1 MGRNILLAR
10 SNIRKAK
17 GQTAAIIVLVLLAA
31 VMMNL
36 WLMLTTDY
44 KKNFDRCHD
53 RLNEGHV
60 TMSVYSGDEE
70 FRGFMDNLLKSRS
83 DVTEYCISDAY
94 GWVGTFSYNGGEV
107 NSNLIFLEKNAAL
120 SRNVGKI
127 EIVEDGEKDGCT
139 SGVYLPM
146 LYGTAGNYFVGD
158 EIEIALG
165 SEKLKYTVCGFL
177 NSVSMGSHNCG
188 MAAILLT
195 EDKYKELAA
204 LNTVPKSTLISVR
217 IDDKNNS
224 ETAETELNEAI
235 TAEYPGINV
244 VNNSYAMVSS
254 SRYISQ
260 SICAAILSAM
270 AFLTTLIAAVVIAS
284 NVMNY
289 IQEDMKNL
297 GAMKAIG
304 YSSRQLMSALI
315 GQFSFI
321 ALITSAI
328 GIALSYTVFPGL
340 NEMMISQTG
349 IPYSVAFLPLPCL
362 VTLLFT
368 GGAVAASVYFSARRI
383 RKIEPITAL
392 RQGIQT
398 HSFKKNRVPLDKTKA
413 PLNLALALKTAL
425 SGMKQNV
432 TVGVTM
438 LVLSLVIVFS
448 GVMLENFIVDMQSF
462 VDIVVGETADACINV
477 NLPAEERLQKALSS
491 DDRVKNF
498 YQYTSSY
505 VTHVGGVSLM
515 STMCDDFSLTSNQN
529 VIIEGRFPIYDNETA
544 VAIKYAKE
552 NDMKIGEEISLSSGS
567 EEKKYIITGYTQITN
582 NLGKDCLL
590 TREGFERISEL
601 TNVSYYVNY
610 TEGVD
615 IDALNKEI
623 TESFSGEINALLN
636 IKAIVDGAGRVYISL
651 MTVIVIAV
659 LILSGVIVAFVLY
672 LLVRTLLGSKKR
684 EYGIMKA
691 LGFTTGQIT
700 VQTALS
706 FMPSIIIST
715 VIGLIFGTFVINPL
729 LAVFLSGIGIVKCT
743 FTVPIYFNIAA
754 GAGLILFAFGLAC
767 LMSGR
772 VKRIVVREML
782 VGE

>member
-36 WLMLTTDY
+36 WLMLATDY

-188 MAAILLT
+188 MAAKLLT
-195 EDKYKELAA
+195 EGPAA
-204 LNTVPKSTLISVR
+204 VNTVPKSTLISVR

-270 AFLTTLIAAVVIAS
+270 AFLTMLIAAVVIAS

-297 GAMKAIG
+297 GA
-304 YSSRQLMSALI
+304 
-315 GQFSFI
+315 
-321 ALITSAI
+321 
-328 GIALSYTVFPGL
+328 
-340 NEMMISQTG
+340 
-349 IPYSVAFLPLPCL
+349 
-362 VTLLFT
+362 
-368 GGAVAASVYFSARRI
+368 RR
-383 RKIEPITAL
+383 A
-392 RQGIQT
+392 
-398 HSFKKNRVPLDKTKA
+398 
-413 PLNLALALKTAL
+413 
-425 SGMKQNV
+425 
-432 TVGVTM
+432 
-438 LVLSLVIVFS
+438 
-448 GVMLENFIVDMQSF
+448 
-462 VDIVVGETADACINV
+462 
-477 NLPAEERLQKALSS
+477 
-491 DDRVKNF
+491 
-498 YQYTSSY
+498 
-505 VTHVGGVSLM
+505 
-515 STMCDDFSLTSNQN
+515 
-529 VIIEGRFPIYDNETA
+529 
-544 VAIKYAKE
+544 
-552 NDMKIGEEISLSSGS
+552 
-567 EEKKYIITGYTQITN
+567 
-582 NLGKDCLL
+582 
-590 TREGFERISEL
+590 
-601 TNVSYYVNY
+601 
-610 TEGVD
+610 
-615 IDALNKEI
+615 
-623 TESFSGEINALLN
+623 
-636 IKAIVDGAGRVYISL
+636 
-651 MTVIVIAV
+651 
-659 LILSGVIVAFVLY
+659 
-672 LLVRTLLGSKKR
+672 
-684 EYGIMKA
+684 
-691 LGFTTGQIT
+691 
-700 VQTALS
+700 
-706 FMPSIIIST
+706 
-715 VIGLIFGTFVINPL
+715 
-729 LAVFLSGIGIVKCT
+729 
-743 FTVPIYFNIAA
+743 
-754 GAGLILFAFGLAC
+754 
-767 LMSGR
+767 
-772 VKRIVVREML
+772 
-782 VGE
+782 